1 MKALIFRAAAAADAE
16 RAHRWYEE
24 QRSGLGEAFIAEVG
38 ACTPRIA
45 ENPLSCAL
53 RSRDV
58 RRAPLR
64 RFPHALF
71 YRDTENIVIV
81 VACFHVRQTPARLRD
96 RR

>member
-1 MKALIFRAAAAADAE
+1 MKRVIFRAAAAADVE

-24 QRSGLGEAFIAEVG
+24 QRSGLGEAFLAEVQ
-38 ACTPRIA
+38 ACAKRIA
-45 ENPLSCAL
+45 GNPLACAL

-58 RRAPLR
+58 RRAPVR

-71 YRDTENIVIV
+71 YRDSDTLIIVI
-81 VACFHVRQTPARLRD
+81 ACFHAKQAPKRLRT